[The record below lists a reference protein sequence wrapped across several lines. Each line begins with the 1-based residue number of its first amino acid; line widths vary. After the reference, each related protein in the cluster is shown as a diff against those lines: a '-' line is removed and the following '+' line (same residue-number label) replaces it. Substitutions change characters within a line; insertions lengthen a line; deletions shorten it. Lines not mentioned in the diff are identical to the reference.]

1 MRGVDVHSPKFGFA
15 AHGGVDVTTVHR
27 MTGATYGDQPSAAQ
41 RQVEEWAAQVAQK
54 AERYQAMQARVA
66 GITVTESSSDGAVRL
81 TVGSSGV
88 MTDLELSDRAT
99 QQPAR
104 QLAAQIMDTMRRAQG
119 RLSGQVAEVMQA
131 SVGDDQETVTAVV
144 SSYQQRFPA
153 QPEDEAP
160 AAGGQQM
167 RIGDVEQDE
176 RPRTA
181 PPPRRWRPPGQNDDD
196 GWDRPLL
203 RE

>member
-1 MRGVDVHSPKFGFA
+1 MSARRASRSEVRLFA

-41 RQVEEWAAQVAQK
+41 RRVEEWAAQVAQK

-66 GITVTESSSDGAVRL
+66 SITVTESSGDGAVRL

-104 QLAAQIMDTMRRAQG
+104 QLAAQIMETMRRAQG
-119 RLSGQVAEVMQA
+119 RLSGQVAEVMEA
-131 SVGDDQETVTAVV
+131 SVGDDQETVAAVV
-144 SSYQQRFPA
+144 SSYQQRFPE
-153 QPEDEAP
+153 QPEDDAP
-160 AAGGQQM
+160 SVGSQQM
-167 RIGDVEQDE
+167 RIGDVEPDE
-176 RPRTA
+176 HQRPA
-181 PPPRRWRPPGQNDDD
+181 PPRRWRPPGDDDDD